1 MSAVLKR
8 AGYRTGYIGKWHLDG
23 AENPGFVPPER
34 RRGFDYWAAFNVDHR
49 HYDSVYFGDE
59 PVPIRASGFEPDYQ
73 TGLAI
78 DFLRRTSR
86 QPFYLY
92 LSFVAPHAPLTPPE
106 RHATYNPAE
115 LRLRDNV
122 PKSVEQAAR
131 QNLAG
136 YYGLCSAVDENVG
149 RLLRELDERG
159 LASDTIVVFTSDHGH
174 MLGSQGLDE
183 IDLPYEESSGIP
195 LLIRYPGRIRAGTTI
210 DRLISNVDY
219 APTLLSL
226 CGIEPQK
233 GMQGVNLANLL
244 TRGRGPSP
252 ESIYAE
258 GGLGQPHEWRMIVR
272 GRYKLVVDSALR
284 PTHLYNLNQDP
295 YERENLVAKSS
306 RAPEPRWVESTA
318 AALGCPLRRS
328 CWVGHAPRPK
338 DPRSGT
344 YAPQAAPPP
353 PPPTREGGPPPPPT
367 SYTRLPTPPNTR
379 PRPPPPPPPPP
390 APPPPPPPLRGAAG
404 RGGVAP
410 VSPRPPLPPRPPA
423 PPVPRGGGG
432 RPPPPACA
440 AHPRAHHYA
449 RHTPPPPPGPPPA
462 PARRPPPR
470 HHAQKGVSGGNAAPP

>member
-1 MSAVLKR
+1 MTKISRRSLLGAAAVTALSAVRPRQPNLLFVLTDSWRGQALPPAGDPNLAAPNLARLAREGAYCSRAYTSYPVCCPSRAAILTGKFPHAAGVIRNHSLLPLGEETMSAVLKR

-49 HYDSVYFGDE
+49 HYDSVYFRDE

-78 DFLRRTSR
+78 DFLRQASR

-106 RHATYNPAE
+106 RYATYNPAE

-122 PKSVEQAAR
+122 PKSAEQTAR

-149 RLLRELDERG
+149 RLLGELEELG

-195 LLIRYPGRIRAGTTI
+195 LLIRYPGRILAGTTI

-226 CGIEPQK
+226 CGVEAQK
-233 GMQGVNLANLL
+233 GMQGVNLASLL

-284 PTHLYNLNQDP
+284 PTHLYNLSQDP

-306 RAPEPRWVESTA
+306 ERRNRDGLK
-318 AALGCPLRRS
+318 ALLRR
-328 CWVGHAPRPK
+328 WAA
-338 DPRSGT
+338 RSGD
-344 YAPQAAPPP
+344 
-353 PPPTREGGPPPPPT
+353 RVG
-367 SYTRLPTPPNTR
+367 
-379 PRPPPPPPPPP
+379 
-390 APPPPPPPLRGAAG
+390 
-404 RGGVAP
+404 
-410 VSPRPPLPPRPPA
+410 
-423 PPVPRGGGG
+423 
-432 RPPPPACA
+432 
-440 AHPRAHHYA
+440 
-449 RHTPPPPPGPPPA
+449 
-462 PARRPPPR
+462 
-470 HHAQKGVSGGNAAPP
+470 